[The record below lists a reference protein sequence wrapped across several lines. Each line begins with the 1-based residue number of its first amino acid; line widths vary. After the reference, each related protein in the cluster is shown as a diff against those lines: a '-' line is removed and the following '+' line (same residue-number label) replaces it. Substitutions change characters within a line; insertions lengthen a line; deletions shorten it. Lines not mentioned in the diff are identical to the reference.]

1 MFVENGHGQK
11 YLNSTIREN
20 KHQPPK
26 TEKQR
31 QQYRLLRVYF
41 NYIIYI
47 FICVEPQRNHSGD
60 YCSS

>member
-1 MFVENGHGQK
+1 MFVENGHDQK

-31 QQYRLLRVYF
+31 QQYRQTTVDT
-41 NYIIYI
+41 NYRT
-47 FICVEPQRNHSGD
+47 QNKKRT
-60 YCSS
+60 